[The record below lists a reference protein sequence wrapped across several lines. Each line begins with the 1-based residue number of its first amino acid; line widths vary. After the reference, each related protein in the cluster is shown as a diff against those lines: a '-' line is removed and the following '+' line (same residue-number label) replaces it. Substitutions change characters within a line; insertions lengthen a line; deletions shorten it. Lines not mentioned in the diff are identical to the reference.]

1 LQRIREINPL
11 EVKIETTMNTQ
22 QDTWKEFKTDADLF
36 IDANVRLRSTS
47 EKYLKEVLSEND
59 NLIEI
64 DEDEMPTI
72 TIDDDDYNGYG
83 SEYLSMQSV
92 VISSVSMS
100 EDGTIYLNTEDDYGY
115 EPDRISTDSLK
126 AVVEAVHATIG

>member
-1 LQRIREINPL
+1 MQRIREINPL

>member
-1 LQRIREINPL
+1 
-11 EVKIETTMNTQ
+11 MNTQ
-22 QDTWKEFKTDADLF
+22 QDIWKEFKTDADLF
-36 IDANVRLRSTS
+36 IDANARLRSTS

-100 EDGTIYLNTEDDYGY
+100 DDETIYLNTEDDYGY
-115 EPDRISTDSLK
+115 EPDRISTDSLR